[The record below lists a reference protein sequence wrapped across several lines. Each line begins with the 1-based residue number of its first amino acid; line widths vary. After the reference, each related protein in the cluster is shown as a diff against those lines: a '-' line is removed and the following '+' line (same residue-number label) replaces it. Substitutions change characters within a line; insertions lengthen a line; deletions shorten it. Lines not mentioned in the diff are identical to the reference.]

1 MRINIEE
8 CLNATTKTYR
18 KKFTDFKQG
27 WEQSLLQKIIC
38 SFSQFSAT
46 FLCTVGST
54 VADAINLKNWSRS
67 LLEKLYT
74 VFDNIFNRMK
84 SSVLHFDNTKRKYP
98 GHMTTV

>member
-1 MRINIEE
+1 MQQQKPT
-8 CLNATTKTYR
+8 A

-27 WEQSLLQKIIC
+27 WVQSLLQKIIC

-74 VFDNIFNRMK
+74 VFDNIF
-84 SSVLHFDNTKRKYP
+84 LIE
-98 GHMTTV
+98 